1 MNVFISYS
9 SKDADIANNICSFLE
24 LNNLECFI
32 APRNIRPGHLYAE
45 EIIFGLESS
54 DLLLLLLSENSNAS
68 AHVLREVEWA
78 VSNNIPIITYKLE
91 EVTLNPSMKYFL
103 MATQWMDANSQG
115 DYIELASNI
124 IALDSTGA
132 DGAQNIKNSYIENSY
147 KQDSHTIKD
156 VNREK
161 TEKSKNN
168 KSGRATAKKTNKTKH
183 NDYTRFIALGAS
195 CLVLILLIILVV
207 KGFNKDNKPIETVEF
222 ITNNTS
228 TDNISTDT
236 TASNTSAEQAEGSE
250 NPDTTVDEDTTPT
263 IITPG
268 TDSQTDVADSNKTY
282 NIGDYVSFGS
292 YNGESIDWR
301 VIYTY
306 DDGSV
311 TMITDKIIT
320 FKAFDAAESGK
331 AYYDNAGNY
340 IYPAD
345 EVSDASFQQAYGS
358 NNWMS
363 STLRFWLNSKDKK
376 VSYIGQKPT
385 AAAMCDGGNG
395 YDDESGFLYGFTE
408 KEIAAIKN
416 SRKDIAYYN
425 DNGSMSFQSCDDLVY
440 LLSCE
445 QIPWLEGAGINV
457 YEAPTASAKNKDSG
471 LYYKEYSI
479 NNGTN
484 NAVWWLLECQDMS
497 PTRVSCMSNGIDGE
511 IYHIHAF
518 TESIGVRPVITIDTN
533 NL

>member
-24 LNNLECFI
+24 LNDLECFI

-103 MATQWMDANSQG
+103 MATQWMDANSQE
-115 DYIELASNI
+115 DYIELASSI
-124 IALDSTGA
+124 IALDNIGA
-132 DGAQNIKNSYIENSY
+132 NDALNIKDSYME
-147 KQDSHTIKD
+147 DSHKIKD

-168 KSGRATAKKTNKTKH
+168 KSSRATAKKTNKTKH

-228 TDNISTDT
+228 TNNISTDT
-236 TASNTSAEQAEGSE
+236 T
-250 NPDTTVDEDTTPT
+250 VDEGTTPT

-311 TMITDKIIT
+311 TMITDKIIA

-331 AYYDNAGNY
+331 AYYDNVGNY

-345 EVSDASFQQAYGS
+345 EASDASFQQAYGS

>member
-24 LNNLECFI
+24 HNNLECFI

-161 TEKSKNN
+161 TKNN

-183 NDYTRFIALGAS
+183 SDYTRFIALGAS

-207 KGFNKDNKPIETVEF
+207 KGFNKDNKSIETVEF

-228 TDNISTDT
+228 TNNISTDT
-236 TASNTSAEQAEGSE
+236 TASNTSTEQAEGSA

-263 IITPG
+263 IITPE
-268 TDSQTDVADSNKTY
+268 TDSQADVADSNKTY

-518 TESIGVRPVITIDTN
+518 TESIGVRPVVTIDTN
-533 NL
+533 KL

>member
-103 MATQWMDANSQG
+103 MATQWMDANSQE

-124 IALDSTGA
+124 IALDNIGA
-132 DGAQNIKNSYIENSY
+132 NDALNIKDSYME
-147 KQDSHTIKD
+147 DSHTIKD

-168 KSGRATAKKTNKTKH
+168 KSSRATAKKTNKIKH
-183 NDYTRFIALGAS
+183 SDYTRFIALGAS

-228 TDNISTDT
+228 TNNISTDT
-236 TASNTSAEQAEGSE
+236 T
-250 NPDTTVDEDTTPT
+250 VDEGTTPT

-311 TMITDKIIT
+311 TMITDKIIA

-331 AYYDNAGNY
+331 SYYDNVGNY

-345 EVSDASFQQAYGS
+345 EASDASFQQAYGS

>member
-103 MATQWMDANSQG
+103 MATQWMDANSQE
-115 DYIELASNI
+115 DYIELASSI
-124 IALDSTGA
+124 IALDNIGA
-132 DGAQNIKNSYIENSY
+132 NDALNIKDSYME
-147 KQDSHTIKD
+147 DSHTIKD

-168 KSGRATAKKTNKTKH
+168 KSSRATAKKTNKTKH

-228 TDNISTDT
+228 TNNISTDT
-236 TASNTSAEQAEGSE
+236 TTTSNTSAEQAEGSA

-311 TMITDKIIT
+311 TMITDKIIA

-331 AYYDNAGNY
+331 SYYDNVGNY

-345 EVSDASFQQAYGS
+345 EASDASFQQAYGS

>member
-24 LNNLECFI
+24 HNNLECFI

-156 VNREK
+156 VNQEK

-168 KSGRATAKKTNKTKH
+168 KSRRATAKKTNKTKH

-228 TDNISTDT
+228 TNNISTDT
-236 TASNTSAEQAEGSE
+236 TASNTSTEQAEGSA

-263 IITPG
+263 IITPE
-268 TDSQTDVADSNKTY
+268 TDSQADVADSNKTY